1 MEQKKNSSWIE
12 PLFSSISSRKYT
24 LFLTILILVTLVF
37 SGIGLLIH
45 RSVQRLLIEELR
57 YASINTAVTAASFIE
72 GEIEPYEA
80 FTEAE
85 SYTEGLYDADYY
97 QKMQKTFRTIKEE
110 TNLGFIY
117 SMKKVSDETVM
128 YLLDG
133 EDPLSA
139 FFSPLGSTE
148 KMDSYMREVLS
159 EKAPVSTNLIH
170 WEGWGDYISG
180 LAPIMNRSGTVI
192 GFVGV
197 DIGTETIVQM
207 MEQVD
212 RVIRAVALFVII
224 LVTFY
229 TYKIVEDRSTA
240 YNEDYLTKLYSRRHH
255 DRQLDMHIRRLN
267 RKGGELSIMMID
279 VDDFKT
285 INDFYGHE
293 AGDKM
298 LKYVAG
304 VIRKNLRKTDISSR
318 IGGDEFNIILPGTSL
333 EDTQKVALRIIH
345 DLESRQDDH
354 KVSVSIGVAK
364 WEKSMDSSILTK
376 MADQA
381 MYKAKE
387 SGRNQVQVVGE
398 YC

>member
-1 MEQKKNSSWIE
+1 MEQKNNSSWME
-12 PLFSSISSRKYT
+12 PLFSSISARKHI
-24 LFLTILILVTLVF
+24 LFITILILVMLVF
-37 SGIGLLIH
+37 SGVGILIH
-45 RSVQRLLIEELR
+45 RSVQNLLIEDLR
-57 YASINTAVTAASFIE
+57 YASLNTAVTAASFIE
-72 GEIEPYEA
+72 GEVENYEA
-80 FTEAE
+80 LTEVEA
-85 SYTEGLYDADYY
+85 YTDGSYDADYY
-97 QKMQKTFRTIKEE
+97 NKLQTIFRKIKEE

-117 SMKKVSDETVM
+117 TMKKVSDETVM

-133 EDPLSA
+133 EDPQSA
-139 FFSPLGSTE
+139 EFSPLGSIE
-148 KMDSYMREVLS
+148 KMDYYMKEVLT
-159 EKAPVSTNLIH
+159 EKRPVSTNLIR
-170 WEGWGDYISG
+170 WEGWGDYITG
-180 LAPIMNRSGTVI
+180 LAPIINRNDEII

-197 DIGTETIVQM
+197 DIGTDTIAMM

-212 RVIRAVALFVII
+212 KAILVVALFII
-224 LVTFY
+224 LLVTFY
-229 TYKIVEDRSTA
+229 TYRIIEDRSTA

-255 DRQLDMHIRRLN
+255 DRQLEMHIRKLN

-304 VIRKNLRKTDISSR
+304 VIRSNLRKTDISSR

-333 EDTQKVALRIIH
+333 EDTKKVALRIIS
-345 DLESRQDDH
+345 DLEKRQDDL

-364 WEKSMDSSILTK
+364 WEKTMDSSVLTK
-376 MADQA
+376 IADQA

-387 SGRNQVQVVGE
+387 SGRNQVQVV
-398 YC
+398 

>member
-12 PLFSSISSRKYT
+12 PLFSSISSRKQT
-24 LFLTILILVTLVF
+24 IFLTILLLVMLVF
-37 SGIGLLIH
+37 SGIGILIH
-45 RSVQRLLIEELR
+45 RSVQRLLIEDLR
-57 YASINTAVTAASFIE
+57 YATLNTAVTAASFIG

-85 SYTEGLYDADYY
+85 AYTEGFYDADYY
-97 QKMQKTFRTIKEE
+97 NKMQKIFRKIKIE

-117 SMKKVSDETVM
+117 TMKKVSEDTVM

-133 EDPLSA
+133 EDPESA
-139 FFSPLGSTE
+139 QFSPLGSTE
-148 KMDSYMREVLS
+148 KMDYYMKEVFS
-159 EKAPVSTNLIH
+159 EKRPVSTNLIR
-170 WEGWGDYISG
+170 WEGWGDYITG
-180 LAPIMNRSGTVI
+180 LAPIIGKNENII

-197 DIGTETIVQM
+197 DIGTDTIVM
-207 MEQVD
+207 MMDRVD
-212 RVIRAVALFVII
+212 RVILVVAFFMII

-229 TYKIVEDRSTA
+229 TYKIIEDRSTA

-255 DRQLDMHIRRLN
+255 DRQLEMHIRKLS

-304 VIRKNLRKTDISSR
+304 VIGKNLRKTDISSR

-333 EDTQKVALRIIH
+333 EDAKKVASRIIS
-345 DLESRQDDH
+345 DLESRQDDL

-364 WEKSMDSSILTK
+364 WEKSMNSSMLTK
-376 MADQA
+376 TADQA
-381 MYKAKE
+381 MYKAKQ
-387 SGRNQVQVVGE
+387 SGRNQVQVV
-398 YC
+398 

>member
-1 MEQKKNSSWIE
+1 MKQKRNSSWME
-12 PLFSSISSRKYT
+12 PIFSSISSRKYKI
-24 LFLTILILVTLVF
+24 FLTILLLVTLVI

-57 YASINTAVTAASFIE
+57 YAALNTAITAASFIE
-72 GEIEPYEA
+72 GEIEPYKA
-80 FTEAE
+80 FTDVEAYME
-85 SYTEGLYDADYY
+85 GSYDEEYY
-97 QKMQKTFRTIKEE
+97 EKMSSIFKAIKEE

-117 SMKKVSDETVM
+117 TMKKASEDTVM

-133 EDPLSA
+133 EDPESA
-139 FFSPLGSTE
+139 TFSPLGSVE
-148 KMDSYMREVLS
+148 KMDYYMNEVLTTDR
-159 EKAPVSTNLIH
+159 PISTRLIR
-170 WEGWGDYISG
+170 WEGWGDYITG
-180 LAPIMNRSGTVI
+180 LAPIMDKNENSI

-197 DIGTETIVQM
+197 DIGTETIAKM
-207 MEQVD
+207 MDRVD
-212 RVIRAVALFVII
+212 RVIYVVALFLIL

-229 TYKIVEDRSTA
+229 TYKIIEDRSTA

-255 DRQLDMHIRRLN
+255 DRQLEMHIRKLN
-267 RKGGELSIMMID
+267 RKGGDLSIMMID

-285 INDFYGHE
+285 INDYYGHE

-304 VIRKNLRKTDISSR
+304 VIRRNLRKTDISSR

-333 EDTQKVALRIIH
+333 DDTKKIASRIIS
-345 DLESRQDDH
+345 DLESRQDDF

-387 SGRNQVQVVGE
+387 SGRNQVQVIEE

>member
-1 MEQKKNSSWIE
+1 MEHKKNSFWME
-12 PLFSSISSRKYT
+12 PLFSTISSRKYKV
-24 LFLTILILVTLVF
+24 FLTILILVTMVF
-37 SGIGLLIH
+37 SGIGILIH
-45 RSVQRLLIEELR
+45 RSVQRLLIENLS
-57 YASINTAVTAASFIE
+57 YASLDTAVTAASFIE

-80 FTEAE
+80 FSEVET
-85 SYTEGLYDADYY
+85 YTEGFYDADYY
-97 QKMQKTFRTIKEE
+97 NKMQKIFRKIKEE

-117 SMKKVSDETVM
+117 TMKKVSDETVM

-133 EDPLSA
+133 ESPESDQ
-139 FFSPLGSTE
+139 FSPLGSTE
-148 KMDSYMREVLS
+148 KMDSYMKGVLS
-159 EKAPVSTNLIH
+159 GKRSVSTQLIR
-170 WEGWGDYISG
+170 WEGWGDYITG
-180 LAPIMNRSGTVI
+180 LAPITNRNEIVI

-197 DIGTETIVQM
+197 DIGTETIVKM
-207 MEQVD
+207 MD
-212 RVIRAVALFVII
+212 RVDSVIRVVAVFIII

-229 TYKIVEDRSTA
+229 TYKIIEDRSKA

-255 DRQLDMHIRRLN
+255 DRQLDMHIRKLN
-267 RKGGELSIMMID
+267 RKGGDLSIMMID

-304 VIRKNLRKTDISSR
+304 VIKGNLRKTDISSR

-333 EDTQKVALRIIH
+333 EDTEKVALRIIS
-345 DLESRQDDH
+345 DLESRKDEL

-376 MADQA
+376 IADQA

-387 SGRNQVQVVGE
+387 SGRNQVQVV
-398 YC
+398 

>member
-1 MEQKKNSSWIE
+1 MEQKKNSSWME
-12 PLFSSISSRKYT
+12 PLFSTISSRKQT
-24 LFLTILILVTLVF
+24 IFLTILLLVMLVF
-37 SGIGLLIH
+37 SGIGILIH
-45 RSVQRLLIEELR
+45 RSVQRLLIEDLR
-57 YASINTAVTAASFIE
+57 YATLNTAVTAASFIG

-85 SYTEGLYDADYY
+85 AYTEGFYDADYY
-97 QKMQKTFRTIKEE
+97 NKMQKIFRKIKIE

-117 SMKKVSDETVM
+117 TMKKVSEDTVM

-133 EDPLSA
+133 EDPESA
-139 FFSPLGSTE
+139 QFSPLGSTE
-148 KMDSYMREVLS
+148 KMDYYMKEVFS
-159 EKAPVSTNLIH
+159 EKRPVSTNLIR
-170 WEGWGDYISG
+170 WEGWGDYITG
-180 LAPIMNRSGTVI
+180 LAPIIGKNENII

-197 DIGTETIVQM
+197 DIGTDTIVM
-207 MEQVD
+207 MMDRVD
-212 RVIRAVALFVII
+212 RVILVVAFFMII

-229 TYKIVEDRSTA
+229 TYKIIEDRSTA

-255 DRQLDMHIRRLN
+255 DRQLEMHIKKLN

-279 VDDFKT
+279 VDDLKT

-304 VIRKNLRKTDISSR
+304 VIGNNLRKTDISSR

-333 EDTQKVALRIIH
+333 EDAKKVASRIIS
-345 DLESRQDDH
+345 DLESRQDDL

-364 WEKSMDSSILTK
+364 WEKSMNSSMLTK
-376 MADQA
+376 TADQA
-381 MYKAKE
+381 MYKAKQ
-387 SGRNQVQVVGE
+387 SGRNQVQVV
-398 YC
+398 

>member
-1 MEQKKNSSWIE
+1 MEQKKNSSWME
-12 PLFSSISSRKYT
+12 PLFSSISSRKHT
-24 LFLTILILVTLVF
+24 IFLTILILVMMVF
-37 SGIGLLIH
+37 SGIGILIH
-45 RSVQRLLIEELR
+45 RSVQRLLIENLR
-57 YASINTAVTAASFIE
+57 YASLNTAVTAASFIE

-80 FTEAE
+80 FTEVEAYAE
-85 SYTEGLYDADYY
+85 GFYDVEYY
-97 QKMQKTFRTIKEE
+97 NKMQNIFRKIKEE

-117 SMKKVSDETVM
+117 TMKKVSDETVM

-133 EDPLSA
+133 ENPESDQ
-139 FFSPLGSTE
+139 FSPLGSTE
-148 KMDSYMREVLS
+148 KIDSYMKDVLS
-159 EKAPVSTNLIH
+159 EKVPISTHLIH
-170 WEGWGDYISG
+170 WEGWGDYITG
-180 LAPIMNRSGTVI
+180 LAPITNKNDIVI

-197 DIGTETIVQM
+197 DIGTETIVM
-207 MEQVD
+207 MMDRVD
-212 RVIRAVALFVII
+212 RVIRVIALFII
-224 LVTFY
+224 LLVTFY
-229 TYKIVEDRSTA
+229 TYKIIEDRSTA

-255 DRQLDMHIRRLN
+255 DRQLDLHIRKLN

-304 VIRKNLRKTDISSR
+304 VIRSNLRKTDISSR

-333 EDTQKVALRIIH
+333 EDTKKVALRIIS
-345 DLESRQDDH
+345 DLESRQGDL

-364 WEKSMDSSILTK
+364 WEKPMDSSILTK
-376 MADQA
+376 IADQA

-387 SGRNQVQVVGE
+387 SGRNQVQVV
-398 YC
+398 

>member
-1 MEQKKNSSWIE
+1 M
-12 PLFSSISSRKYT
+12 
-24 LFLTILILVTLVF
+24 VF
-37 SGIGLLIH
+37 SGIGILIH
-45 RSVQRLLIEELR
+45 RSVQRLLIENLS
-57 YASINTAVTAASFIE
+57 YASLDTAVTAASFIE

-80 FTEAE
+80 FSEVE
-85 SYTEGLYDADYY
+85 VYTEGFYDADYY
-97 QKMQKTFRTIKEE
+97 NKMQKIFRKIKEE
-110 TNLGFIY
+110 TDLGFIY
-117 SMKKVSDETVM
+117 TMKKVSDETVM

-133 EDPLSA
+133 ESPESDQ
-139 FFSPLGSTE
+139 FSPLGSTE
-148 KMDSYMREVLS
+148 KMDSYMKEVLS
-159 EKAPVSTNLIH
+159 EKRSVSTQLIR
-170 WEGWGDYISG
+170 WEGWGDYITG
-180 LAPIMNRSGTVI
+180 LAPITNRNEIVI

-197 DIGTETIVQM
+197 DIGTETIVKM
-207 MEQVD
+207 MDRVD
-212 RVIRAVALFVII
+212 RVIRVVAVFIII

-229 TYKIVEDRSTA
+229 TYKIIEDRSTA

-255 DRQLDMHIRRLN
+255 DRQLDMHIRKLN
-267 RKGGELSIMMID
+267 RKGGDLSIMMID

-304 VIRKNLRKTDISSR
+304 VIKGNLRKTDISSR

-333 EDTQKVALRIIH
+333 EDTEKVALRIIS
-345 DLESRQDDH
+345 DLESRKDEL

-376 MADQA
+376 IADQA

-387 SGRNQVQVVGE
+387 SGRNQVQVV
-398 YC
+398 